1 MATMP
6 IDGIAVA
13 IREVARGPVAA
24 RAAEIDRELRFPA
37 DNMRELAEA
46 GALGLMVPEALGG
59 SGGSLTLLA
68 GVCRELGVA
77 CASTGM
83 VFLMH
88 SVTAGTI
95 AAGGGDRADEVLREL
110 ASGSIGTLAFSER
123 GTGAHF
129 YAPALTAERDGDATR
144 IIGRKSFVTSGGHAE
159 HYLVLTAG
167 AEPGTADAYLVERSS
182 PGVSFEGEWQGLG
195 LRGNS
200 SIAMSLDGVVVTDAD
215 RIGGAGAALDLVF
228 AAVAP
233 YFLVGLAAVNAGIAE
248 GALADAA
255 AHVKA
260 REYAGG
266 GRLAEVE
273 HVQHVLAE
281 LELEARSARLA
292 VDEAAALGD
301 AGDEGALLAIMQA
314 KVAATEAAARA
325 ADLALEA
332 TGGQGYTPALPIERR
347 IRDARAGAVM
357 APTNAVLRTWI
368 GKLLAGLPVP

>member
-13 IREVARGPVAA
+13 VRDVARGPVAA
-24 RAAEIDRELRFPA
+24 RAAEIDRERRFPA
-37 DNMRELAEA
+37 ENIKGLAEA

-59 SGGSLTLLA
+59 SGGSLSLLA
-68 GVCRELGVA
+68 GACRELGAA
-77 CASTGM
+77 CASTAM

-88 SVTAGTI
+88 SVTAATV
-95 AAGGGDRADEVLREL
+95 AAGGGDRADDVLGEL
-110 ASGSIGTLAFSER
+110 ARGSIGTLAFSER

-129 YAPALTAERDGDATR
+129 YAPELKVERRSGATV
-144 IIGRKSFVTSGGHAE
+144 ITGRKSFVTSGGHAD

-167 AEPGTADAYLVERSS
+167 AEPGSADAYLVARTSR
-182 PGVSFEGEWQGLG
+182 GVSFEGEWNGLG
-195 LRGNS
+195 MRGNS
-200 SIAMSLDGVVVTDAD
+200 SVAMSLDRVVVEDAD
-215 RIGGAGAALDLVF
+215 RIGEPGSALGLVF
-228 AAVAP
+228 TAVAP
-233 YFLVGLAAVNAGIAE
+233 NFLVGLAAVNAGIAE
-248 GALADAA
+248 GALADAT
-255 AHVKA
+255 AHVVE
-260 REYAGG
+260 RTYAGG

-273 HVQHVLAE
+273 HVQHVLAA

-292 VDEAAALGD
+292 AEEAATLGD
-301 AGDEGALLAIMQA
+301 AGDAGALLSIMQA

-325 ADLALEA
+325 GDLALEA
-332 TGGQGYTPALPIERR
+332 TGGQGYTPALAVERR